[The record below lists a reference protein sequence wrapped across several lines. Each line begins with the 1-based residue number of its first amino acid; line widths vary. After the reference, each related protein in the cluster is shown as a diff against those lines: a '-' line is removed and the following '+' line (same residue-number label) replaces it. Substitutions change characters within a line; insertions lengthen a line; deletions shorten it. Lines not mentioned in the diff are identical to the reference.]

1 MKRLTLLLLA
11 AILIL
16 TGVVSL
22 LGWDIAAFILLGAF
36 GGGIVFGF
44 IMPRLD
50 KKYALSKPE
59 PLQTTSQEDKS
70 EIVER
75 ITVKT
80 GQKIDIIEV
89 KDIVFIQANGDY
101 VSIYTEK
108 GVWLK
113 EMTMKETERI
123 LPLEHFVR
131 VHRSFIVNVACIRAI
146 DRYKK
151 GQYLI
156 TLSNKE
162 EVKMTDVGYQVL
174 KQRLAL

>member
-11 AILIL
+11 TILIFI
-16 TGVVSL
+16 GISSL
-22 LGWDIAAFILLGAF
+22 LGWKTLAFIMMGAF
-36 GGGIVFGF
+36 GGGVVFGF
-44 IMPRLD
+44 IMPSLD
-50 KKYALSKPE
+50 KKDSLPKPE
-59 PLQTTSQEDKS
+59 PLQPMIQEDKS

-89 KDIVFIQANGDY
+89 RDIVFIQANGDY

-113 EMTMKETERI
+113 EMTMKETEKI
-123 LPLEHFVR
+123 LPLECFVR
-131 VHRSFIVNVACIRAI
+131 VHRSFIVNTSCIKAI

-162 EVKMTDVGYQVL
+162 EIKMTDAGYQIL
-174 KQRLAL
+174 KQRLCL